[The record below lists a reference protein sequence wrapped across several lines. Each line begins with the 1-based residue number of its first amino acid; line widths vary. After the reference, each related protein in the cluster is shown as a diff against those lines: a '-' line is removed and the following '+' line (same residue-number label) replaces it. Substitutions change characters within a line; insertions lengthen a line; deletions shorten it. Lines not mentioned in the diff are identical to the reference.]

1 MDKEV
6 LTFEN
11 IEIEKIDF
19 TINRFLF
26 FLFWEIQILKKY
38 QYLTRF
44 HLAKKNYKYF
54 IGDLYN
60 GNKIKLLNMMFPKAS
75 AYVKSCDGETKCM
88 YFLIDDDDLLKK

>member
-1 MDKEV
+1 M
-6 LTFEN
+6 
-11 IEIEKIDF
+11 
-19 TINRFLF
+19 
-26 FLFWEIQILKKY
+26 
-38 QYLTRF
+38 
-44 HLAKKNYKYF
+44 AKKNYKYF